1 MVRVKDSS
9 WWNNRGQN
17 SNIKHNYLNSSSSS
31 NTVPHM
37 HSTSPALT
45 STPLSP
51 MPTY

>member
-9 WWNNRGQN
+9 WWNRGKH
-17 SNIKHNYLNSSSSS
+17 SNIKHNYLNSSNSY
-31 NTVPHM
+31 NTVP

>member
-9 WWNNRGQN
+9 WWNRGKH
-17 SNIKHNYLNSSSSS
+17 SNIKHNYLNSINSSY
-31 NTVPHM
+31 NTVP